1 MRGSVAAARGLVTR
15 KSVCQ
20 MIFSHTFLFLQICLC
35 NFYSLT
41 KVKVDLQRKLNA
53 KITLMSIHAVTIVDM
68 SIKMDRWTVMNKVI

>member
-20 MIFSHTFLFLQICLC
+20 MIFSHTFLFLKICLC

-41 KVKVDLQRKLNA
+41 KVKVDLQKKLNA
-53 KITLMSIHAVTIVDM
+53 KITLMSIHAAIMMSM
-68 SIKMDRWTVMNKVI
+68 SIRMDKWTVMNRAI